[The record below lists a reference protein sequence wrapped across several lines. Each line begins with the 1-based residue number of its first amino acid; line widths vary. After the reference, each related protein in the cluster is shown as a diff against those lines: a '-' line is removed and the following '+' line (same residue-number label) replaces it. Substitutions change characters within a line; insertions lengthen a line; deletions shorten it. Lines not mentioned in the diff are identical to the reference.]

1 MTYAW
6 RMVALTF
13 STQFLSMGFTFYSFS
28 AFVDP
33 LVQEF
38 DASVTGVTM
47 LPFAMSIAGAVFSP
61 FLGFWIAKGSIRNI
75 MSLGCIAMGVG
86 FLLAARAT
94 ELWQLVI
101 LFGSFIT
108 FGTGTM
114 GGITTQA
121 LIVNWFKEERAVP
134 LGVSLMGISA
144 SGMLM
149 IHVSTSI
156 VATSG
161 WRVAFEYF
169 GIAAFCALPL
179 VFFAVVGRPE
189 EHTQGDAQET
199 DGEVTRAAAELPPSV
214 STRKAL
220 RQRNLW
226 VIAAVSGLSF
236 MGTSAVMIHAVK
248 YGIEQGLAANQAAW
262 IISSLAG
269 GAMGGKLVFGWLATK
284 LGEQNA
290 LFVALIIQGAG
301 IASLATP
308 IPFNLLVV
316 VSIVLGLGLGGVMP
330 LASALMASAFGPAAF
345 GPMMGLMTPM
355 MIPFQSVGA
364 PMTAAI
370 YDSTGSY
377 TYAWLTFV
385 GVAFVACAIL
395 SQLKIDPDNLPDLS
409 AEAMEEIE
417 VAG

>member
-13 STQFLSMGFTFYSFS
+13 STQFLAMGFTFYSFS
-28 AFVDP
+28 AFIDP

-38 DASVTGVTM
+38 EASVTSVTM
-47 LPFAMSIAGAVFSP
+47 LPFAMSVAGAALSP

-75 MSLGCIAMGVG
+75 MSLGCAAMGIG
-86 FLLAARAT
+86 FLLASRAT
-94 ELWQLVI
+94 ELWHLII
-101 LFGSFIT
+101 LFGSLIT

-121 LIVNWFKEERAVP
+121 LIVNWFKEERAIP

-149 IHVSTSI
+149 IHVTTSI

-169 GIAAFCALPL
+169 GIAALCALPL
-179 VFFAVVGRPE
+179 VFFSVVGRPE
-189 EHTQGDAQET
+189 ERTRGDVQEADET
-199 DGEVTRAAAELPPSV
+199 ATGATAAVAVSV

-248 YGIEQGLAANQAAW
+248 YGLEQGLAANQAAW

-284 LGEQNA
+284 LGERNA
-290 LFVALIIQGAG
+290 LFVALIMQGAG

-308 IPFNLLVV
+308 IPFHLLVV
-316 VSIVLGLGLGGVMP
+316 VSIILGLGLGGVMP

-370 YDSTGSY
+370 FDATGSY

-385 GVAFVACAIL
+385 GVAFIACAVL

-409 AEAMEEIE
+409 ADPVEA
-417 VAG
+417 